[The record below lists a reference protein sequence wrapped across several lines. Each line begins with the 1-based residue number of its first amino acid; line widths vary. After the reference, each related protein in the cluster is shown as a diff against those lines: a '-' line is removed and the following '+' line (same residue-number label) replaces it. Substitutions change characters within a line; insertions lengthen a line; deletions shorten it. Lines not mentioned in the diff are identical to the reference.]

1 MRMGHGWLVVHRH
14 GLTYCKPRE
23 DTMST
28 LLVEFIARGGSH
40 FQPKVIMHDEK
51 CVPKLGTDDMGQ
63 LGNRGQGGREIRE
76 SFTKAAIRVASK
88 DIQFFP
94 DGAKEKFQDQSR
106 TNQFLSLEF

>member
-1 MRMGHGWLVVHRH
+1 MGRH
-14 GLTYCKPRE
+14 NEY
-23 DTMST
+23 S
-28 LLVEFIARGGSH
+28 AGGESH

-63 LGNRGQGGREIRE
+63 LGNRGQGRREIRE